1 LLLFRKVFDAYDD
14 KGERVLRQFRND
26 KNNVLRK
33 RYVQS
38 VVNPNYDYD
47 KLMKELEKNK
57 LEKEE
62 V

>member
-1 LLLFRKVFDAYDD
+1 LLFRKVFDAYDD